1 MPPVNKRHSIF
12 RDGSSGD
19 GSDCRFAKPSG
30 SKCHPEPLQSA
41 SMCLQVLDVSSK
53 EINRTRQGCRSQSR
67 DRVLPS
73 LPSLPRDSLRQELA
87 EFRSTH
93 FVMTFS
99 AFAFS
104 RELTH
109 RPALRAL
116 VQIAAPR
123 SVSRHGVERLRNHR
137 IRRHH
142 VTTPYRPACR
152 TLPSSARRSPS
163 PSRDPPGR
171 ACRSP

>member
-12 RDGSSGD
+12 REGSSGD
-19 GSDCRFAKPSG
+19 RSDCRFAKPSG

-87 EFRSTH
+87 EFRSAH

-109 RPALRAL
+109 RPALRSF
-116 VQIAAPR
+116 VRIAAPQIQG
-123 SVSRHGVERLRNHR
+123 HGVERLRNHR
-137 IRRHH
+137 IRRNH
-142 VTTPYRPACR
+142 VTPPYRSACR
-152 TLPSSARRSPS
+152 TLLSSALRSPS
-163 PSRDPPGR
+163 PSRDLPGL